1 MKTGLGAS
9 FGCMAETVRARV
21 RGVQVESRSG
31 HVMQARRS
39 RSAIGLMI
47 LLLAAL
53 IPLSV
58 PSASAEIVCCG
69 PSEIELFLIGEN
81 NEATMTPFENEL
93 VGINDKG
100 VSQSAQGTEEIATWS
115 IVWKQS
121 ATLPESTWRF
131 NIAYEV
137 ENAAG
142 VYANA
147 TVDVLIGNNLY
158 TAESGTP
165 GAFMSGSDVV
175 GIDIDIPEVAISL
188 NDVIEVTFAVRSIL
202 FTQPG
207 DDSSIRFVWGED
219 TESALRA
226 TLPLVTIEMPNA
238 LVVGEEVFFPV
249 ILRSGFGERMWSSLE
264 EFEFKVGGIVISD
277 VRSPSIVS
285 GGVEV
290 PFVWNPGSNPT
301 DGNYLINLSIWLNAG
316 DIPLTTGRNHDITFE
331 EGGGS
336 QSYHFGEPA
345 RAVNS
350 RLDVNIEVKYDGSH
364 ITRTVEFE
372 IEGSMAS
379 WLRWGMDNIGN
390 TSLPSDHLFTQV
402 QGYAVSSDLRE
413 NGKVDQSEREALL
426 NHIDSSTRNL
436 ELFLGNTGLALNPNG
451 LFEADLF
458 DMNPEVVIDL
468 MGVSGIDDAP
478 MRIRIDVVLALTGQE
493 RFLLISDFIRPQL
506 GNGIWTMNGDPSVD
520 LTVKLTTSAF
530 SGLYKVLKEDLPED
544 VSVTHYRV
552 GLAEVV
558 TLEANGLSDDDK
570 FEVEYAVAG
579 NALFSPFVTL
589 LSTILLLVGG
599 IVIGLRLTENRSRW
613 IVGTSSIAFTGMM
626 SYVYALSAL
635 PPTFVMGIAT
645 ACAVLMMPLAIISP
659 RHENDWALGEES
671 LSDDYEKAL
680 SREIPTVDC
689 PACNTSN
696 PVETTE
702 RPVRIPCGGCGRNL
716 RIEG

>member
-1 MKTGLGAS
+1 MKMGQYVLSVYTLNL
-9 FGCMAETVRARV
+9 TRARV
-21 RGVQVESRSG
+21 REVQVDALSR
-31 HVMQARRS
+31 HTMQARQS
-39 RSAIGLMI
+39 RRAYAILI
-47 LLLAAL
+47 LLLASI
-53 IPLSV
+53 IPLSL

-69 PSEIELFLIGEN
+69 PSEFELYLIGEN

-93 VGINDKG
+93 VGINEKG
-100 VSQSAQGTEEIATWS
+100 VSQSVQGTEEIATWS

-121 ATLPESTWRF
+121 ATIPEATWRF

-147 TVDVLIGNNLY
+147 TVEVLIGNNLY

-165 GAFMSGSDVV
+165 GAFMSGSD
-175 GIDIDIPEVAISL
+175 EVAIDIEIPQIAVSM
-188 NDVIEVTFAVRSIL
+188 NDAIEVTFAVRSML

-207 DDSSIRFVWGED
+207 DDSSIRFIWGED
-219 TESALRA
+219 TNSAIRVN
-226 TLPLVTIEMPNA
+226 LPLVTIEMPNA

-264 EFEFKVGGIVISD
+264 DYEFKVSGVIISD

-301 DGNYLINLSIWLNAG
+301 DGNYQINLSVWLNPG
-316 DIPLTTGRNHDITFE
+316 DVPQTTGRMHEIMFE
-331 EGGGS
+331 DGGGT

-350 RLDVNIEVKYDGSH
+350 RLDVDITVKYDGSH
-364 ITRTVEFE
+364 IKRSVEFE

-390 TSLPSDHLFTQV
+390 NSLPSDHLFTQV
-402 QGYAVSSDLRE
+402 QGSAIASNLKE
-413 NGKVDQSEREALL
+413 NGRVDETEKEALL
-426 NHIDSSTRNL
+426 NHIDGSTRNL
-436 ELFLGNTGLALNPNG
+436 EIFLGNTGLALNSDG

-458 DMNPEVVIDL
+458 DMNPEVAIDL

-478 MRIRIDVVLALTGQE
+478 MKIRIDVVLELTGQE
-493 RFLLISDFIRPQL
+493 RILLISDFIRPQL
-506 GNGIWTMNGDPSVD
+506 GTGIWTMNGDPSVD
-520 LTVKLTTSAF
+520 LQVTLTTSAF
-530 SGLYKVLKEDLPED
+530 SGLYSVIKEDLPNTMR
-544 VSVTHYRV
+544 VTHYRV
-552 GLAEVV
+552 GLSEVV
-558 TLEANGLSDDDK
+558 IIEVDGLSDDDK
-570 FEVEYAVAG
+570 FEVEYTVTSS
-579 NALFSPFVTL
+579 ALFSPFVTL
-589 LSTILLLVGG
+589 LATILLLVSG
-599 IVIGLRLTENRSRW
+599 IVMGLRLTQSRSRW
-613 IVGTSSIAFTGMM
+613 IVGISSVAFTGMI
-626 SYVYALSAL
+626 SYVYALSTL
-635 PPTFVMGIAT
+635 PPTFVMGIAA

-659 RHENDWALGEES
+659 RHEQDWSLGEDS
-671 LSDDYEKAL
+671 LSADYEKAL
-680 SREIPTVDC
+680 AREIPTVDC
-689 PACNTSN
+689 PACGTSN
-696 PVETTE
+696 PVETMK

>member
-1 MKTGLGAS
+1 MVEFART
-9 FGCMAETVRARV
+9 RV
-21 RGVQVESRSG
+21 RGVQVESSG
-31 HVMQARRS
+31 RLSMQARQS
-39 RSAIGLMI
+39 RSAIGMMI
-47 LLLAAL
+47 LLLAAM

-69 PSEIELFLIGEN
+69 PSEFDLFLIGEN

-93 VGINDKG
+93 VGITEKG
-100 VSQSAQGTEEIATWS
+100 VSQSVQGVEEIASWS

-121 ATLPESTWRF
+121 ATMPESTWRF

-175 GIDIDIPEVAISL
+175 GIDIEIPQVAISM

-207 DDSSIRFVWGED
+207 DESSIRFIWGED
-219 TESALRA
+219 TGSSLRA

-264 EFEFKVGGIVISD
+264 EFEFKVGGVVITD

-301 DGNYLINLSIWLNAG
+301 DGNYQINLSIWLNGG
-316 DIPLTTGRNHDITFE
+316 DIPLTTGRNHQITFE
-331 EGGGS
+331 EGGGT

-345 RAVNS
+345 RAVSS
-350 RLDVNIEVKYDGSH
+350 RLDVDINVDYDGTH

-390 TSLPSDHLFTQV
+390 SSLPSDHLFTQI
-402 QGYAVSSDLRE
+402 QGFSGSADLRE
-413 NGKVDQSEREALL
+413 NGRVDEVEREALL

-436 ELFLGNTGLALNPNG
+436 ELFLGNTGLALNPDG

-458 DMNPEVVIDL
+458 DMNPEVMIDL
-468 MGVSGIDDAP
+468 MGVAGIDDAP
-478 MRIRIDVVLALTGQE
+478 MRIRIDVVLALSGQE
-493 RFLLISDFIRPQL
+493 RIMLISDFIRPQL

-520 LTVKLTTSAF
+520 LNVKLTTSAF
-530 SGLYKVLKEDLPED
+530 SGLYSVIREDLPAD
-544 VSVTHYRV
+544 MSVTHYRV
-552 GLAEVV
+552 GVTEVV
-558 TLEANGLSDDDK
+558 TIDADGLSDNDK
-570 FEVEYAVAG
+570 FEVEYVVAG
-579 NALFSPFVTL
+579 SALFSPFVTL
-589 LSTILLLVGG
+589 LSTILLLVSG
-599 IVIGLRLTENRSRW
+599 IVMGLRLTQYRSRW
-613 IVGTSSIAFTGMM
+613 IVGISSIAFTGMM
-626 SYVYALSAL
+626 CYVYALSAL

-659 RHENDWALGEES
+659 RHEGDWALGGES
-671 LSDDYEKAL
+671 LSEDYERAM
-680 SREIPTVDC
+680 SRDIPTVDC
-689 PACNTSN
+689 PACDTSN

>member
-1 MKTGLGAS
+1 MDENA
-9 FGCMAETVRARV
+9 RARV

-31 HVMQARRS
+31 DVMEVRRS

-47 LLLAAL
+47 LLLVSL
-53 IPLSV
+53 VPLSV

-69 PSEIELFLIGEN
+69 PSEFELFLIGEN

-100 VSQSAQGTEEIATWS
+100 VSQSVQGVEEIASWS
-115 IVWKQS
+115 MVWKQS
-121 ATLPESTWRF
+121 ATMSESTWRF

-158 TAESGTP
+158 SAESGTP
-165 GAFMSGSDVV
+165 GAFMSGDDIV
-175 GIDIDIPEVAISL
+175 GIDIEIPQIAISM
-188 NDVIEVTFAVRSIL
+188 NDVIEVTFSVRSIL

-207 DDSSIRFVWGED
+207 DESSIRFKWGED
-219 TESALRA
+219 TGSALRA

-249 ILRSGFGERMWSSLE
+249 ILKSGFGERMWSSLE
-264 EFEFKVGGIVISD
+264 EFEFKVGGVIISD

-290 PFVWNPGSNPT
+290 PFVWNPGANPT
-301 DGNYLINLSIWLNAG
+301 DGNYQVNLSIWLNAG
-316 DIPLTTGRNHDITFE
+316 DIPLTTGRNHEITFE
-331 EGGGS
+331 EGGGGD
-336 QSYHFGEPA
+336 SYHFGEPA
-345 RAVNS
+345 RAVSS
-350 RLDVNIEVKYDGSH
+350 RLGVDIDVDYDGKH
-364 ITRTVEFE
+364 ITRTVELE

-390 TSLPSDHLFTQV
+390 SSLPSDHLFTQI
-402 QGYAVSSDLRE
+402 QGFSGAADLRE
-413 NGKVDQSEREALL
+413 NGRVDEVEREALL

-436 ELFLGNTGLALNPNG
+436 ELFLGNTGLALNPDG

-458 DMNPEVVIDL
+458 DMNPEVMIDL
-468 MGVSGIDDAP
+468 MGVTGIDDAP
-478 MRIRIDVVLALTGQE
+478 LRIRIDVVLALSGQE
-493 RFLLISDFIRPQL
+493 RIMLISDFIRPQL
-506 GNGIWTMNGDPSVD
+506 GNGIWTMNGDSSVD
-520 LTVKLTTSAF
+520 LNVRLTTSAF
-530 SGLYKVLKEDLPED
+530 SGLYSVIKEDLPTD
-544 VSVTHYRV
+544 MGVTHYRV

-558 TLEANGLSDDDK
+558 TIEADGLSDDDK
-570 FEVEYAVAG
+570 FEVEYVVAG
-579 NALFSPFVTL
+579 SALFSPFVSL
-589 LSTILLLVGG
+589 LSTILLLVSG
-599 IVIGLRLTENRSRW
+599 IVMGLRLTQHRSRW
-613 IVGTSSIAFTGMM
+613 IVGISSIAFTGMM
-626 SYVYALSAL
+626 CYVYALSAL

-659 RHENDWALGEES
+659 RHENDWTVGGES
-671 LSDDYEKAL
+671 LSDDYEKAMA
-680 SREIPTVDC
+680 REIPTVDC
-689 PACNTSN
+689 PACDTSN